1 MAEPEKEKNMHSTL
15 EKETVV
21 AKIHGIR
28 LGKQACMILI
38 SLVVLML
45 MLTKLDAEEA
55 SSQTASSLLGA
66 LQFPTTLDFC
76 EERVPLEKQVVRE
89 RFEKEFLLSL
99 WDRPQVIL
107 WLKRSRR
114 YLPII
119 ESALMKKGLPQD
131 LKYVALAESALRPH
145 VSSTKG
151 AVGFWQFMA
160 PTGRTYGLIINRY
173 RDERRNIITA
183 TEAAIRYFETLHKRF
198 GSWTLAAAAFNCG
211 EYGLAADIEEQDV
224 HNYYDL
230 YLPMETERYIF
241 RVLSAKLILS
251 DPEKYGF
258 HLDDGDYYPPI
269 EADEVSFQ
277 VPKEIPITIVAK
289 SAQTHFKVIKGLNP
303 ELRGTFMPKG
313 RYRILVPKGSA
324 KEFQK
329 RYRSLSAAWQ
339 KEEGSRVYTV
349 EEGDNLS
356 TIADRF
362 GVSTGTLIRLNDL
375 DLRRP
380 IHPGDRL
387 TIPQK

>member
-1 MAEPEKEKNMHSTL
+1 MRFFTER
-15 EKETVV
+15 ETAAV
-21 AKIHGIR
+21 KIHGMR
-28 LGKQACMILI
+28 LGPGACMFLI
-38 SLVVLML
+38 PLAMLILML
-45 MLTKLDAEEA
+45 PRPYAGETPA
-55 SSQTASSLLGA
+55 SCSASSLLVA
-66 LQFPTTLDFC
+66 LQLPEALDFC
-76 EERVPLEKQVVRE
+76 GEKVPIERAEIRE
-89 RFEKEFLLSL
+89 RFEKELLLSL

-114 YLPII
+114 YLPLI
-119 ESALMKKGLPQD
+119 ENALMKKGLPQD

-151 AVGFWQFMA
+151 AIGFWQFLA
-160 PTGRTYGLIINRY
+160 PTGRTNGLVINRY
-173 RDERRNIITA
+173 RDERRNIKTS
-183 TEAAIRYFETLHKRF
+183 TKAAIRYFDALYKRF
-198 GSWTLAAAAFNCG
+198 GSWTMAAAAFNCG

-224 HNYYDL
+224 RNYYDL

-258 HLDDGDYYPPI
+258 HLKDSDYYPPI
-269 EADEVSFQ
+269 EADEITFQ
-277 VPKEIPITIVAK
+277 VANKIPITVVAK
-289 SAQTHFKVIKGLNP
+289 AAQTHFKVIKGLNP

-313 RYRILVPKGSA
+313 RYCILVPKGSA
-324 KEFQK
+324 KGFEP

-339 KEEGSRVYTV
+339 REEGSRVYTV

-356 TIADRF
+356 VIADRF
-362 GVSTGTLIRLNDL
+362 GVSTGSLIRLNDL

-380 IHPGDRL
+380 IHPGDKL

>member
-1 MAEPEKEKNMHSTL
+1 MHFKL
-15 EKETVV
+15 EKET
-21 AKIHGIR
+21 ARSKISGIG
-28 LGKQACMILI
+28 LGKQARVILVP
-38 SLVVLML
+38 LVVFML
-45 MLTKLDAEEA
+45 MLSRLDAEEA
-55 SSQTASSLLGA
+55 PSQTASSLLAA
-66 LQFPTTLDFC
+66 LQFPTALDFC
-76 EERVPLEKQVVRE
+76 EERVPLERQEIRE
-89 RFEKEFLLSL
+89 RFEKEFLLTL

-151 AVGFWQFMA
+151 AIGFWQFLA
-160 PTGRTYGLIINRY
+160 PTGRTNGLVINRY
-173 RDERRNIITA
+173 RDERRNIKTS
-183 TEAAIRYFETLHKRF
+183 TKAAIRYFDALYKRF

-224 HNYYDL
+224 RNYYDL

-258 HLDDGDYYPPI
+258 HLKDSDYYPPI
-269 EADEVSFQ
+269 EADEIIFQ
-277 VPKEIPITIVAK
+277 VVNKIPITVVAK
-289 SAQTHFKVIKGLNP
+289 AAQTHFKVIKGLNP
-303 ELRGTFMPKG
+303 ELRGTFMPNG
-313 RYRILVPKGSA
+313 RYCILVPKGSA
-324 KEFQK
+324 KGFET

-339 KEEGSRVYTV
+339 REEGSRVYTV

-356 TIADRF
+356 VIADRF
-362 GVSTGTLIRLNDL
+362 GVSTGSLIRLNDL

-380 IHPGDRL
+380 IHPGDKL

>member
-1 MAEPEKEKNMHSTL
+1 MHFKL
-15 EKETVV
+15 EKET
-21 AKIHGIR
+21 ARSKIYGIG
-28 LGKQACMILI
+28 LEKQARVILI
-38 SLVVLML
+38 PLVVFML
-45 MLTKLDAEEA
+45 MLSRLDAEEA
-55 SSQTASSLLGA
+55 PSQTASSLLAA
-66 LQFPTTLDFC
+66 LQFPTALDFC
-76 EERVPLEKQVVRE
+76 EERVPLERQEIRE
-89 RFEKEFLLSL
+89 RFEKELLLTL

-151 AVGFWQFMA
+151 AIGFWQFMA
-160 PTGRTYGLIINRY
+160 PTGRTYGLTINRY
-173 RDERRNIITA
+173 RDERRNIIAA
-183 TEAAIRYFETLHKRF
+183 TNAATRYFEALHKRF

-211 EYGLAADIEEQDV
+211 EYGLAEDIEQQDV

-241 RVLSAKLILS
+241 RVISAKLILS

-258 HLDDGDYYPPI
+258 HLEDSDYYPPI

-277 VPKEIPITIVAK
+277 VRRGIPITIVAK
-289 SAQTHFKVIKGLNP
+289 AAHTHFKVIKSLNP

-313 RYRILVPKGSA
+313 HYRILVPKGSA
-324 KEFQK
+324 KGFEK
-329 RYRSLSAAWQ
+329 RFRSLSAVWQ
-339 KEEGSRVYTV
+339 KEEGSLVYTV

-356 TIADRF
+356 VIADRF
-362 GVSTGTLIRLNDL
+362 GVSTGALIRLNDL

-380 IHPGDRL
+380 IHPGERL